1 MGKKEIIKEVNVVS
15 NINEIEKKLTE
26 LSELIKK
33 ANSIIEELAETG
45 LKVELE
51 IQKNRRKGQGH
62 G

>member
-1 MGKKEIIKEVNVVS
+1 MVKKEIIKKVNAVT
-15 NINEIEKKLTE
+15 NINEVEKNLSK

-51 IQKNRRKGQGH
+51 IK
-62 G
+62 

>member
-33 ANSIIEELAETG
+33 ANSQIEELAEIG

-51 IQKNRRKGQGH
+51 IK
-62 G
+62 

>member
-33 ANSIIEELAETG
+33 ANSTIEELAEIG

-51 IQKNRRKGQGH
+51 IK
-62 G
+62 